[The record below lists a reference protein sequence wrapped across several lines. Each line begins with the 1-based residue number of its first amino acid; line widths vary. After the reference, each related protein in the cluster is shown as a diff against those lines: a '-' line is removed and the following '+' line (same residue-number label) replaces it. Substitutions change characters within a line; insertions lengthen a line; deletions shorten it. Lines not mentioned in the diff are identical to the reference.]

1 MGFLERWDNVSWSS
15 KNGWFFNKDNASVVG
30 SITAVSAQLWVA
42 PLTSFAS
49 VAMWMKSGE
58 RSVSN
63 PEKRDNH
70 IQNKLR
76 QTFSNTYWIMK
87 ENTDEKLNIS
97 DSEKQIYDNFYSE
110 YLKINEKISS
120 FNYDGPV
127 DLNYCQNLWDFIAKD
142 FIGFKLEYTNLS
154 NRPSKN
160 TIRNGALK
168 SAVKYLL
175 NKEKYKH
182 LDENKV
188 KDFIN
193 KVEDNAII
201 FSNFYDKVLGDLQ
214 NRTKKW
220 DTNSQIGDIQNYIL
234 SNFGILNNL
243 YNSIDNE
250 DIDFNNPSI
259 INELKQKFSDLWEDN
274 LKTIR
279 DMILNEY
286 NLKGD
291 IADKKY
297 YILAFTMGI
306 NLDSKDELEIFKRT
320 LNTDEPTKYRK
331 QVDELF
337 EAHNNMMIEIHEEF
351 VMPYLTERYKVA
363 QELAETRKMYGDEYI
378 KLLSTK
384 SDNSST
390 EIAANLVQWNQTE
403 LKWYKLSKSD
413 INGQE
418 DATLRYTA
426 FDITFNKIFNTN
438 EHIVQRLI
446 NLKIDLRSEL
456 SNYWIYNPGNN
467 FINQDARNRF
477 ISEKL
482 QNSWLTKDEIN
493 GLWEIIRWFTREVNK
508 NYEILCNNF
517 YCDQKDFEKISKIY
531 ALGEIIE
538 NIKKLFSRVNTEKLE
553 EHMWLELDKD
563 KPADIIGDCLF
574 LKWKIKWTETNI
586 KFDLRTGKL
595 FMNSFL
601 QQTFNPDKIT
611 IWNKTPDTEIWNL
624 NSFENLLDGYNSIS
638 VFQSAESE
646 GEPQDGYTQSNNE
659 EEAWNSRE
667 TTQKKLEWLT
677 KNKLLDDLKLI
688 WKIVSEKAGEKWMEN
703 STISDLLKTFNIL
716 PDNWD
721 SDSIEFIWWSKLFIL
736 LESIKN
742 TDNEDD
748 LNKFSK
754 VMWKL
759 LPICGF
765 DRWKNNIEPK
775 SASIFDISEKTSDV
789 ISLQE
794 SYQNY
799 FNDRWENKEI
809 KGKKH
814 FDSSTPL
821 SFVNIIVEKCCINTP
836 SGRKISG
843 NKTEDFINPILNGI
857 VKQRDEE
864 DLAKLD
870 AIIDDNN
877 NWFWG

>member
-1 MGFLERWDNVSWSS
+1 MLGSKSPTKKGLTSEGGNFWNNMTTGWETVTTSGMAKVSHIAKGLRGVTSFFEEKGGNEEHARSKETREIMRKKNETFDNVQY
-15 KNGWFFNKDNASVVG
+15 VVHNDLKI
-30 SITAVSAQLWVA
+30 S
-42 PLTSFAS
+42 
-49 VAMWMKSGE
+49 
-58 RSVSN
+58 
-63 PEKRDNH
+63 D
-70 IQNKLR
+70 
-76 QTFSNTYWIMK
+76 
-87 ENTDEKLNIS
+87 DEKPYFDDFHS
-97 DSEKQIYDNFYSE
+97 DYVKIVEKIEAFNFDSSSNLDGFQQIWNFLSKDYPEIKLQYSTLSSSANRETIIGVAKIAARE
-110 YLKINEKISS
+110 YLLRKEKYRELNPDKIRAYIRNLEAWLWLARNSFKINENQQLPVKNIWEKLGVLFNLSRDLVSSDFDINSLSKVAQIKQKISS
-120 FNYDGPV
+120 
-127 DLNYCQNLWDFIAKD
+127 
-142 FIGFKLEYTNLS
+142 LEES
-154 NRPSKN
+154 D
-160 TIRNGALK
+160 LK
-168 SAVKYLL
+168 SLG
-175 NKEKYKH
+175 H
-182 LDENKV
+182 
-188 KDFIN
+188 
-193 KVEDNAII
+193 II
-201 FSNFYDKVLGDLQ
+201 MD
-214 NRTKKW
+214 
-220 DTNSQIGDIQNYIL
+220 
-234 SNFGILNNL
+234 
-243 YNSIDNE
+243 
-250 DIDFNNPSI
+250 
-259 INELKQKFSDLWEDN
+259 
-274 LKTIR
+274 
-279 DMILNEY
+279 
-286 NLKGD
+286 
-291 IADKKY
+291 KY
-297 YILAFTMGI
+297 YEEWWNIPDVEYYTLAMTMGI
-306 NLDSKDELEIFKRT
+306 DIDSKNRLEIFKKTLRT
-320 LNTDEPTKYRK
+320 NEQTEFRK
-331 QVDELF
+331 QVDEWLT
-337 EAHNNMMIEIHEEF
+337 EQHNMMIEIHEEF

-403 LKWYKLSKSD
+403 LKWYKLSKSE
-413 INGQE
+413 INEQE

-426 FDITFNKIFNTN
+426 FDITFNKIFNTS

-611 IWNKTPDTEIWNL
+611 IWNKTPDTEVWNL

-638 VFQSAESE
+638 VFQPAESE
-646 GEPQDGYTQSNNE
+646 GEPQDEYTQSNNE

-688 WKIVSEKAGEKWMEN
+688 WKIVSEKAGEKQMEN

-754 VMWKL
+754 LMWKL

-775 SASIFDISEKTSDV
+775 SASIFDINEKTSDV

-809 KGKKH
+809 MGKKH

-843 NKTEDFINPILNGI
+843 NKTEDFINSILNGI

-877 NWFWG
+877 NWLWG